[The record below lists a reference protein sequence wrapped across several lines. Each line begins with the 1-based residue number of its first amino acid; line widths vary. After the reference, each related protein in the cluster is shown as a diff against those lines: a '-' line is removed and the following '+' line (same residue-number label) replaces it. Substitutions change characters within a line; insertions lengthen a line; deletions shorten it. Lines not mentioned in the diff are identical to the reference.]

1 MMDDLHDFLTP
12 GQLVD
17 MAMCDLAIDTPVAE
31 LPDAD
36 IKRVMHYIGVWA
48 SQVET
53 PAIDNQKISSLGI
66 GVMLWVCL
74 QVFPDYFQ
82 KLELWQYRRANI
94 R

>member
-1 MMDDLHDFLTP
+1 MRELDDFLTP
-12 GQLVD
+12 EQLVD

-36 IKRVMHYIGVWA
+36 IKRVMHYIGVWV

-53 PAIDNQKISSLGI
+53 PAIENPKISSLGI
-66 GVMLWVCL
+66 GVMLSVCL

-82 KLELWQYRRANI
+82 KFELWQEN
-94 R
+94 

>member
-1 MMDDLHDFLTP
+1 MMGDPDGFLTP
-12 GQLVD
+12 EQLVD
-17 MAMCDLAIDTPVAE
+17 MAMYDLAIYTPVAE

-53 PAIDNQKISSLGI
+53 PAIENSKISSFGI
-66 GVMLWVCL
+66 GVMLSVCL

-82 KLELWQYRRANI
+82 KFELWQEN
-94 R
+94 